1 MVKQTEIK
9 NSHFLIEGDCID
21 EIVRYCLQRIRSR
34 SQRYYKDEIKRDLLK
49 QGFSWIDFH
58 AGISNYY
65 DIKLI
70 K

>member
-1 MVKQTEIK
+1 MVTQKEIK
-9 NSHFLIEGDCID
+9 NSHFLIEGDCI
-21 EIVRYCLQRIRSR
+21 EELIKYSLQRIRAR
-34 SQRYYKDEIKRDLLK
+34 SQEFYKKEIREDLLK
-49 QGFSWIDFH
+49 QGYSWIDYH